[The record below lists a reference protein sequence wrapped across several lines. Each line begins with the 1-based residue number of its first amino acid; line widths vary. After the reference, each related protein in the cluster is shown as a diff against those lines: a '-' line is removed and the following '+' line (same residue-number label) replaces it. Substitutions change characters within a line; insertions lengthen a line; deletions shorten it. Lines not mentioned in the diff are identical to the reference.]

1 MLYMSNSRE
10 TASLIL
16 KTSDITT
23 DDIDTT
29 NLNLGINNTVG
40 QISNNGYTIRW
51 KNINPR
57 LLFGDMY
64 NKYEK
69 FNLNLASY
77 SSRRTGASLSDAEM
91 TYYISGLPW
100 SNQSYSLKTASI
112 TNMAPLFSLCLVN
125 TTASGTDS
133 FGQNMNTL
141 TFNKPT
147 ANFDITIDM
156 KNSVDS
162 TPNQVMNHQ
171 TFIFD
176 IVGVDGYQS
185 NPIINNQELPRNNI
199 DNRLQLPSFR

>member
-1 MLYMSNSRE
+1 MTSNTKE
-10 TASLIL
+10 TASLLL

-23 DDIDTT
+23 DDISDA
-29 NLNLGINNTVG
+29 NLAIGISNSVG
-40 QISNNGYTIRW
+40 QITNNGYTIKW
-51 KNINPR
+51 KNISPQ

-77 SSRRTGASLSDAEM
+77 SSRRTAASLSDSEM

-100 SNQSYSLKTASI
+100 SNQSYSLKSGSL
-112 TNMAPLFSLCLVN
+112 TNKAPLFSLCLVN

-141 TFNKPT
+141 TFNKPIS
-147 ANFDITIDM
+147 NFDITIDM
-156 KNSVDS
+156 RNSIDT

-176 IVGVDGYQS
+176 IVGVDGYQC
-185 NPIINNQELPRNNI
+185 NPITNNQELPRNNI
-199 DNRLQLPSFR
+199 DNRLGQLSFR